1 MVPICHRHDHRL
13 FRNDRRHA
21 DLYGC
26 RCECGIVLRVAAIVD
41 AIGHPNAS
49 MRYGVWAMK
58 TLHRSIA
65 RRLPAQGTEPCGG
78 WTEEHGG
85 WKPVGAPPWP
95 HRGPHCSAFCL
106 QAHPSASERAPRPA
120 SRCFPSASPTPVQR
134 PGKQKAA
141 PKDRS
146 KSVISLRKS
155 GAGEGIRTLDPNL
168 GKVVLPE
175 IFGAKQNGPI
185 LTQTGLIISEARER
199 I

>member
-1 MVPICHRHDHRL
+1 MLRNTLACGHAIVPICDRHDRRL
-13 FRNDRRHA
+13 FRSDCRRA

-26 RCECGIVLRVAAIVD
+26 GCEWGIVLRVAASVG

-49 MRYGVWAMK
+49 IRYEVWAMK

-65 RRLPAQGTEPCGG
+65 RRLPAQGAEPCGG
-78 WTEEHGG
+78 STEEHGG

-106 QAHPSASERAPRPA
+106 QALPSASERAPRPT
-120 SRCFPSASPTPVQR
+120 SRCFPRASPTPAQR

-146 KSVISLRKS
+146 KPLISLRKP

-168 GKVVLPE
+168 GKVVLYP
-175 IFGAKQNGPI
+175 
-185 LTQTGLIISEARER
+185 
-199 I
+199 